1 MKNAT
6 KLLPLL
12 LALLLTAPEANAQNR
27 PDEGT
32 VGLTASIQSGQTNLR
47 APIWFSDDL
56 SVAPILGINHRADAF
71 TDLNIGVSPRFYQDM
86 GSNFAS
92 YIGAQGLVQY
102 TSPEVGPEDTD
113 LLLGATGGGEY
124 FLGGHFSL
132 GVEGQLNF
140 FINDNGN
147 DAFSTAAAVM
157 GTYYF

>member
-1 MKNAT
+1 MKIAT
-6 KLLPLL
+6 KLLSLL
-12 LALLLTAPEANAQNR
+12 LLVLLTVPKADAQDR

-32 VGLTASIQSGQTNLR
+32 VGLTASIQSGQTNLQ
-47 APIWFSDDL
+47 APIWVSESI
-56 SVAPILGINHRADAF
+56 SVAPILGINHRADSF
-71 TDLNIGVSPRFYQDM
+71 TDLNIGVAPRFYQDM
-86 GSNFAS
+86 GNNFAS

-124 FLGGHFSL
+124 FFNGHFSL

-140 FINDNGN
+140 FLNDNGN
-147 DAFSTAAAVM
+147 DAFSTGAAIM